1 MIHLP
6 ASVRVY
12 LCLSP
17 CDMRHSFDGLHA
29 LVKDH
34 LHLDA
39 FAGHLYCVRQQAK
52 RPPQDPVL
60 GCVTNVSENLQ
71 SCTEDGRRPPGVDF
85 QELASNHPELLRSKG
100 VVVNVRGK
108 GVREGRQVS
117 VEKMSESEP
126 TDDAS
131 SRIQGTVK
139 TGAAQ

>member
-1 MIHLP
+1 MI
-6 ASVRVY
+6 Y
-12 LCLSP
+12 LVFGKFSE
-17 CDMRHSFDGLHA
+17 
-29 LVKDH
+29 
-34 LHLDA
+34 
-39 FAGHLYCVRQQAK
+39 
-52 RPPQDPVL
+52 L

-71 SCTEDGRRPPGVDF
+71 SCIEDGRRPPEVDF

-100 VVVNVRGK
+100 VVMNVRGK

-126 TDDAS
+126 PDDAS

>member
-12 LCLSP
+12 LATSP
-17 CDMRHSFDGLHA
+17 SDMRRSFDGLHA
-29 LVKDH
+29 LVNAV
-34 LHLDA
+34 LQSGCLCRTSVRVGEPP
-39 FAGHLYCVRQQAK
+39 AGSGE
-52 RPPQDPVL
+52 DFVL

-71 SCTEDGRRPPGVDF
+71 SCTEDGRRPPGVGF